1 MADLTAAT
9 MEEGDFLTGDHVLQA
24 SDEEEDHVE
33 ADRKHAKLL
42 DSISALDGKRRS
54 KLSERTVLTET
65 VSEFGF
71 SQARAERKVRLH
83 ELIGSLQHTT
93 SHGELKKQLRAVH
106 RRTKVAPVPLS
117 KVEETKIQRTTA
129 YEKTK
134 DDLTKWNSVVADN
147 RKAEQISFPLQ
158 QPSVKLQTTDEVKT
172 RYKPRTPLEME
183 IAALLQKHS
192 DSVGSRDKELTPA
205 EEQALNAMSLEEA
218 QERRAELQKYR
229 ALLTYKQARA
239 KREKKIKSK
248 KYHRILKKEKLKQ
261 EKARLEELQRI
272 DPEAY
277 VEKLQ
282 QLDRDRVQERMTL
295 KHRGGSKF
303 AQRQKIYGKYDDRS
317 RDAVQSM
324 IQMNKELTKKTQLE
338 EDGNSDSEGGVSMHS
353 DGEEEMIVS
362 QIGMARGDNPW
373 MTARPKVSEFQRPGT
388 VDNTEQG
395 TVSDEGEASEVEE
408 QQDGPEE
415 EQDEVDEEDQDGP
428 EEEDESEDNNTSNL
442 SKERSSGVTSKKRKS
457 ESDSEKT
464 EVVASSKNKRKRRKR
479 KKVNN
484 SDEGDR
490 GKGDTIDS
498 IFSHLSESR
507 LQIAKM
513 LESDEKEISGKKK
526 KKKNKRK
533 KSNHGDGEMDS
544 KKESDDEEDG
554 DLMDL
559 SLNRKKTLEDM
570 EGDFEESGKQKG
582 SSKSGGKKLK
592 TESGPTEKTKTEDVF
607 VDPKKLFTL
616 ETKLSHSAA
625 VDIITD
631 EDGGM
636 DFEEQ
641 QRMTIAQAFAD
652 DDVVDEFTKEKANIA
667 DRDKPK
673 SIDLSLPGW
682 GEWGG
687 TGLKPSKK
695 KKKRFTLKGPDA
707 APRRDRDLGNVI
719 ISEKLDDAI
728 AKHQVARLPFPY
740 TSPQQFEQSIRAPV
754 GKNWNPETA
763 FRKMI
768 QPKVLTKLGTVI
780 KPIDKSEVFEKE
792 KQQPESTAAMKF
804 GHTDGKKMSAKR
816 KRKGK

>member
-1 MADLTAAT
+1 MD
-9 MEEGDFLTGDHVLQA
+9 EEDFITGDQVLNA

-42 DSISALDGKRRS
+42 DSISALDGQRRS

-71 SQARAERKVRLH
+71 SQAKAERKVRLH
-83 ELIGSLQHTT
+83 ELIGSLQNTT
-93 SHGELKKQLRAVH
+93 SHGELKKQLRSVH

-134 DDLTKWNSVVADN
+134 DDLAKWNSIVAEN

-158 QPSVKLQTTDEVKT
+158 QPNLKLQTTDEVKT
-172 RYKPRTPLEME
+172 RFKPRTPLEIE
-183 IAALLQKHS
+183 IAALLQKGS
-192 DSVGSRDKELTPA
+192 DSVGSHDKELTPA
-205 EEQALNAMSLEEA
+205 EERALSAMSLEEA
-218 QERRAELQKYR
+218 RERRAELQKYR

-261 EKARLEELQRI
+261 EKARMEELQRT
-272 DPEAY
+272 DPEAF

-295 KHRGGSKF
+295 RHRGGSKF

-317 RDAVQSM
+317 REAVQNM
-324 IQMNKELTKKTQLE
+324 IQINKELTKKTQLE
-338 EDGNSDSEGGVSMHS
+338 EDSNSDSEGGVSVHS
-353 DGEEEMIVS
+353 DDEGEMIVS
-362 QIGMARGDNPW
+362 QLGMTGGDNPW
-373 MTARPKVSEFQRPGT
+373 MTAQPKVSEFQRPGT
-388 VDNTEQG
+388 IKNTAQDI
-395 TVSDEGEASEVEE
+395 VSEGEASE
-408 QQDGPEE
+408 EE
-415 EQDEVDEEDQDGP
+415 EEHEKAQEQEMLEEDQDVP
-428 EEEDESEDNNTSNL
+428 EEDDESDDDDISNL
-442 SKERSSGVTSKKRKS
+442 SKTETTGLESKERKS
-457 ESDSEKT
+457 EREGEKT
-464 EVVASSKNKRKRRKR
+464 EVSTKSKRKRRKR
-479 KKVNN
+479 KKVDKSNDDAVEED
-484 SDEGDR
+484 SGI
-490 GKGDTIDS
+490 GDTIGS
-498 IFSHLSESR
+498 IFSNLSKSR
-507 LQIAKM
+507 LQIAKS
-513 LESDEKEISGKKK
+513 LESDEKEISSKKKK
-526 KKKNKRK
+526 KKKNKK
-533 KSNHGDGEMDS
+533 KNTNQGETKSNEKDDVED
-544 KKESDDEEDG
+544 EDEE
-554 DLMDL
+554 LMDL

-570 EGDFEESGKQKG
+570 EGGFEETGKQKAN
-582 SSKSGGKKLK
+582 SKSVGKKLHA
-592 TESGPTEKTKTEDVF
+592 ESGPTEKSKTDDVY

-616 ETKLSHSAA
+616 ETKLSHTAA

-636 DFEEQ
+636 DLEEQ

-652 DDVVDEFTKEKANIA
+652 DDVIDEFTKEKANIV

-673 SIDLSLPGW
+673 SIDLTLPGW

-687 TGLKPSKK
+687 TGLKPSRK

-728 AKHQVARLPFPY
+728 AKHQVSRLPFPY

-780 KPIDKSEVFEKE
+780 KPIDKSEIFEKE
-792 KQQPESTAAMKF
+792 KRQSDNTESMKF
-804 GHTDGKKMSAKR
+804 GQTGKKMSGKR
-816 KRKGK
+816 KRKGQK